1 MLPANFFYPEWIVLM
16 LPVVSSQ
23 VKPLHKMPGRGMA
36 IQLHVNHEGKE
47 NVRNTQANVDY
58 RDI

>member
-1 MLPANFFYPEWIVLM
+1 MLPADFFYPEWIVLM

-47 NVRNTQANVDY
+47 NVR
-58 RDI
+58 